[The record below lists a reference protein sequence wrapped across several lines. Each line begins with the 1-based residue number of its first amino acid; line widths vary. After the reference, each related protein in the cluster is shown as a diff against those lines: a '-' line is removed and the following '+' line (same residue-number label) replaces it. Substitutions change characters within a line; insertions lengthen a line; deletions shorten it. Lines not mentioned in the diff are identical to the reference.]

1 MSGYTR
7 EMHAAPTAI
16 VVGAGIAGL
25 TAGFRLQ
32 QAGFSVRVLEAEAI
46 VGGRMSSIDVDGFV
60 MNRGAGIVPGS
71 YKAIAQLAV
80 DVGLGELARA
90 EATIGIVRNGT
101 IHRMETAHLGR
112 DGIRTKLL
120 SWKCKL
126 RMAKLV
132 VDAAR
137 IGPKMNYE
145 RIDGAHEFDVETASA
160 YAARRL
166 GDEARRY
173 VVEPVVRGASS
184 DASVVEYFFV
194 TANLLGTGFLAYP
207 GRMGF
212 LAEALA
218 AKLDVTTQAS
228 ALSIAH
234 EGERVRVT
242 WRHEG
247 AEHAEVVDAC
257 VLAVPGELVPGLYR
271 DLDARAATILS
282 EKLRYGT
289 VYVGHFGLS
298 AQPSEPA
305 GLVMIP
311 AEEDPGMYA
320 IAFDHHL
327 RPAAVQ
333 AGRGQLTTYW
343 CHEWCVANSA
353 ASDDELIERM
363 LPSIEKFVP
372 NVRSLLRVARV
383 DRWPR
388 AAVQSYPGYCSA
400 LAGLNE
406 TLDPRSPVQLAGD
419 YFASPSTNAAAVSG
433 ERAAKA
439 LIARAQAR

>member
-1 MSGYTR
+1 MSPR
-7 EMHAAPTAI
+7 AI
-16 VVGAGIAGL
+16 VIGAGIAGL
-25 TAGFRLQ
+25 AAGFRLK

-60 MNRGAGIVPGS
+60 MNRGAGIMPGS
-71 YKAIAQLAV
+71 YKALQKLSV
-80 DVGLGELARA
+80 DVGIGELARA
-90 EATIGIVRNGT
+90 EAMIGIVRDGV

-112 DGIRTKLL
+112 DSLRTKLL

-137 IGPKMNYE
+137 IGPKMSYE
-145 RIDGAHEFDVETASA
+145 RIDGAQEFDVETASQ

-218 AKLDVTTQAS
+218 AKLDVTTNAA
-228 ALSIAH
+228 ALSVAH
-234 EGERVRVT
+234 EGPRVRVT
-242 WRHEG
+242 WRHED

-257 VLAVPGELVPGLYR
+257 VLAVPGELVAGLYR
-271 DLDARAATILS
+271 DLDARAAKLLS
-282 EKLRYGT
+282 GKLRYGT
-289 VYVGHFGLS
+289 VYVAHFGLS

-305 GLVMIP
+305 GLLMLP

-327 RPAAVQ
+327 RPAAVEP
-333 AGRGQLTTYW
+333 GRGQLTTYW
-343 CHEWCVANSA
+343 CHQWCVANSA
-353 ASDDELIERM
+353 ASDEELIEKM

-372 NVRSLLRVARV
+372 NVRSLIRVARV
-383 DRWPR
+383 DRWPM
-388 AAVQSYPGYCSA
+388 AAMQSSPGYCAA
-400 LAGLNE
+400 LAQLHE

-419 YFASPSTNAAAVSG
+419 YFASPSTNAAAISG
-433 ERAAKA
+433 ERAAAA
-439 LIARAQAR
+439 LIARFKP